1 MNFMTNLLRL
11 TLTDPKAAGEHL
23 VSLRLSVGVAL
34 SAFCV
39 TIIMAVV
46 LMFVLS
52 GFKPTAM
59 FPGLAPMSPVNLF
72 AIMGCGTLGLVGC
85 IWLSARAFG
94 GAGRFS
100 DGILVFSWV
109 QILQVLLQI
118 FQTALMMISNTLA
131 GLISLFATG
140 LLFWILFGLINA
152 WLHLGSLWK
161 AALCFVIGVI
171 GLSMGSAFILVSLGF
186 SPEQVAL

>member
-1 MNFMTNLLRL
+1 MNFMTSLLRL
-11 TLTDPKAAGEHL
+11 TLTDPQAAGEHL
-23 VSLRLSVGVAL
+23 VSLRLSVGVVS

-39 TIIMAVV
+39 TIIMAVI

-52 GFKPTAM
+52 GFQPTAI
-59 FPGLAPMSPVNLF
+59 FPGFAPMSPVILC
-72 AIMGCGTLGLVGC
+72 AIMGFGTLGLVSC

-94 GAGRFS
+94 GSGKFF
-100 DGILVFSWV
+100 DGVLVFSWI

-118 FQTALMMISNTLA
+118 FQSALMIISSTLA

-140 LLFWILFGLINA
+140 LLFWILFGLLNA
-152 WLHLGSLWK
+152 WLQLGSMWK
-161 AALCFVIGVI
+161 AALCFVIGVV
-171 GLSMGSAFILVSLGF
+171 GLSMGGAFILVSLGF

>member
-1 MNFMTNLLRL
+1 MSFMTNLLRL
-11 TLTDPKAAGEHL
+11 TLTDPKAAGEHI

-39 TIIMAVV
+39 TIIMAVI

-72 AIMGCGTLGLVGC
+72 AIMGFGTLGLVGC

-100 DGILVFSWV
+100 DGILVFSDT
-109 QILQVLLQI
+109 
-118 FQTALMMISNTLA
+118 FSISCNHDITWKK
-131 GLISLFATG
+131 S
-140 LLFWILFGLINA
+140 FGPMVWRASSITN
-152 WLHLGSLWK
+152 SN
-161 AALCFVIGVI
+161 
-171 GLSMGSAFILVSLGF
+171 
-186 SPEQVAL
+186 